1 MDRYEQQ
8 IHRERYLLTLH
19 KLSEETTRPVGA
31 EDVESHMGIEPV
43 ELEKVATYLAG
54 EGFIIQITFTT
65 IALTHSGL
73 KEVERLLS
81 LHYEEIEGRVLW
93 MINYLCGGSLTKLV
107 LISALARRLVRD
119 EREMYPIVNDLD
131 ERKGLIKALN
141 EAVLLLPAG
150 KEALQESLRPQKPVA
165 ESQKPGDTYNTT
177 IGTIHGPTQVGSH
190 NVQNIQVSVI
200 YNPEFDQA
208 IAGLIQLI
216 QASGL
221 KHDDAEELKEEV
233 AKLSRLAL
241 SEKKAGLLEK
251 AKGRIDIV
259 KVGLQGTEVLI
270 KAAPL
275 LQTVWEHFSK

>member
-31 EDVESHMGIEPV
+31 EDVESHMGMEPF
-43 ELEKVATYLAG
+43 ELEKVATYLVC
-54 EGFIIQITFTT
+54 EGFINQITFTT

-190 NVQNIQVSVI
+190 NVQNIQVGVT